1 MVYNVRRCVWAVGR
15 LGVAACLACV
25 AAAAAVDRQA
35 RQSCRVWCGG
45 LALSLTAS
53 VATIDRRVSPVGRSV
68 GRWSNSIAASASSSS
83 SSTPAFHC
91 RRRGRHLRPAAN
103 PQKFNTTLHLSHAAL
118 SHVLRT
124 QHTVGVQ
131 HAGLIR
137 AVTDGADTVNPVT
150 TGPCS
155 LLGTATDT
163 HARARLTA
171 LCPGLPG

>member
-1 MVYNVRRCVWAVGR
+1 VWAVGR

-35 RQSCRVWCGG
+35 RQSRRVWCGG

-68 GRWSNSIAASASSSS
+68 GRWSNSIAKSASASS

-118 SHVLRT
+118 SHVLHT
-124 QHTVGVQ
+124 QLVGVQ

-137 AVTDGADTVNPVT
+137 AVTDGVDTVNQVT
-150 TGPCS
+150 SGPCS
-155 LLGTATDT
+155 LHGTATHT
-163 HARARLTA
+163 RARARV
-171 LCPGLPG
+171 